1 MVDTSGLQKK
11 LQDSE
16 AKSKKFEAKKRA
28 SFRGARFFGLIGAF
42 ALAADVGFLQ
52 FHDEEAYL
60 QVKADY
66 QAGQLVIP
74 DDYISEKAINCI
86 EDVYED
92 EFEEEAGIDFDDL
105 DRELLLDIIENN
117 SADFAKCTFN
127 ALSQSDEV
135 QKDYVDEQDFHWN
148 TLSQIWGLWAC
159 GYAAFGLNSWRRER
173 KYDAIAKNKTL
184 DLKLLE

>member
-1 MVDTSGLQKK
+1 MVDTRGLQQK

-16 AKSKKFEAKKRA
+16 EKSKKFETKKRA

-42 ALAADVGFLQ
+42 ALAADVALLQ

-66 QAGQLVIP
+66 ESGQLVIP

-105 DRELLLDIIENN
+105 VRDLLVDIIENN

-148 TLSQIWGLWAC
+148 PLSQIWGLWAC
-159 GYAAFGLNSWRRER
+159 SYAAFGLNSWRRQR
-173 KYDAIAKNKTL
+173 KYDNEAKSKASE
-184 DLKLLE
+184 LKLFD